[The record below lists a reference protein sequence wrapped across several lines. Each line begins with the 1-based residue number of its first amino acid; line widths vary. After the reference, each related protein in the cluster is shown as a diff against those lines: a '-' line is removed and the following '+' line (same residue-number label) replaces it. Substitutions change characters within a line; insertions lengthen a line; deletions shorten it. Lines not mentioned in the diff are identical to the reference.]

1 MCTGQNVCSTVL
13 DTLVFPQP
21 GTGSCLSGSG
31 QTLSQALEPWPSQGL
46 KTGHFE
52 RIRHSKAAAHG
63 LRGLCFVTVPSQPEQ
78 MNQDS
83 CSGAFSGQDEES
95 PEAFVGSPKIA
106 AYVISFALN
115 YQSHKESLL
124 LLFLALHLIV
134 LHPSFDSSPLQFCCI
149 FLGHCV
155 RKTNSAIKSNPYC
168 LLTEPA

>member
-63 LRGLCFVTVPSQPEQ
+63 LRGLCFVTVPSQPEP

-115 YQSHKESLL
+115 YQSHKESL